1 MYMLMLLQLHC
12 GYTAASLPLLCPT
25 TNLPVS
31 VTFPLLHLAA
41 PPPCSPLALSLS
53 PSLSLA
59 RSLALSLS
67 LSRSFALSVN
77 ATDAGL
83 NRDEA
88 EATEEVHTQDDSYKS
103 EQGESGRGSG
113 GGRCVGV
120 SGGEGGLAEE
130 EVGVHSVEEAE
141 AAVSARCEEEG
152 LRMLV
157 GVPLQVGPL
166 LVYEALSY

>member
-1 MYMLMLLQLHC
+1 
-12 GYTAASLPLLCPT
+12 
-25 TNLPVS
+25 
-31 VTFPLLHLAA
+31 
-41 PPPCSPLALSLS
+41 
-53 PSLSLA
+53 
-59 RSLALSLS
+59 
-67 LSRSFALSVN
+67 VN

-88 EATEEVHTQDDSYKS
+88 EATEEVRTQDDSYNS

-120 SGGEGGLAEE
+120 SGGEGGLTEE

-141 AAVSARCEEEG
+141 AAVSARSEEEG

-166 LVYEALSY
+166 CV

>member
-1 MYMLMLLQLHC
+1 M
-12 GYTAASLPLLCPT
+12 
-25 TNLPVS
+25 
-31 VTFPLLHLAA
+31 
-41 PPPCSPLALSLS
+41 
-53 PSLSLA
+53 
-59 RSLALSLS
+59 
-67 LSRSFALSVN
+67 N

-88 EATEEVHTQDDSYKS
+88 EATEEVHTQDDFYNS

-120 SGGEGGLAEE
+120 SGGEGGLTEE
-130 EVGVHSVEEAE
+130 EVGVHRVEEAE
-141 AAVSARCEEEG
+141 AAVCARCEEEG

-166 LVYEALSY
+166 YVSVYHYMCPRATAYDCMCPHTTTYYYMCVLILAC